1 MIKRFK
7 NFAPICILSIDELLD
22 MIVLIEV
29 DNKNEHEKDY
39 FYIQNRQKNINKLSC
54 LLYTSRVI
62 FVFNDL
68 FCLS

>member
-39 FYIQNRQKNINKLSC
+39 F
-54 LLYTSRVI
+54 
-62 FVFNDL
+62 
-68 FCLS
+68 